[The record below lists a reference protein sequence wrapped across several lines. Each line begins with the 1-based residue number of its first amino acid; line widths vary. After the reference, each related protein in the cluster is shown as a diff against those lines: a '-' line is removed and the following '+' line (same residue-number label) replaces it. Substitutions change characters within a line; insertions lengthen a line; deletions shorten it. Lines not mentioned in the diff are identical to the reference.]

1 MMQMEEVST
10 TFKKGKVG
18 LLMHG
23 SKVKLRMISKKI
35 RNKWLRQVKS
45 LLGQNK
51 IKRRWRTLLIKTR
64 LQMMILSRIMGSIM
78 NQRATNGVGPKKFK
92 RKRLK

>member
-23 SKVKLRMISKKI
+23 SKVKLRMKSKKI
-35 RNKWLRQVKS
+35 RNKWLSQVKS

-51 IKRRWRTLLIKTR
+51 IKRWWRPFLI
-64 LQMMILSRIMGSIM
+64 
-78 NQRATNGVGPKKFK
+78 
-92 RKRLK
+92 